1 MAVTVALL
9 ASRAREDA
17 GRPSTKEIEDL
28 VIERHVGDAILETS
42 KYVPHR
48 AFYSIT
54 LVENKQDY
62 DAEADV
68 VDVIEAFPW
77 WGETISDYFGGEF
90 DAVLKTDILYDW
102 EMYRYKKLI
111 NYINKLLY
119 YENFSWDFNPSE
131 MYEEKGNQ
139 GMLFVMPPPTAAYVG
154 KKMYYVGVKDWVI
167 GTLPSK
173 LEKLVV
179 KYATA
184 HTLRIIGRYRAR
196 MSSPTRAGTSTDY
209 SIYDSVSKDGER
221 LLTEWRNEMEAES
234 NRWFWK

>member
-1 MAVTVALL
+1 MAITVAEL
-9 ASRAREDA
+9 ADRARQDA
-17 GRPSTKEIEDL
+17 GRPSVKDIEEK
-28 VIERHVGDAILETS
+28 VIERHVLDAINESS

-54 LVENKQDY
+54 LVEDKQDY

-102 EMYRYKKLI
+102 EMYRYKKFI
-111 NYINKLLY
+111 KYINKLLY

-131 MYEEKGNQ
+131 MHEKNGNK
-139 GMLFVMPPPTAAYVG
+139 GILFIMPPPTVAYVG
-154 KKMYYVGVKDWVI
+154 KKMYYVGVKDWTI
-167 GTLPSK
+167 ETLPPK

-179 KYATA
+179 KYTTA

-196 MSSPTRAGTSTDY
+196 MSAPTRTGTSRDY
-209 SIYDSVSKDGER
+209 SIYDSIFRDGEK
-221 LLTEWRNEMEAES
+221 LLGEWRNEMEAES
-234 NRWFWK
+234 NRWFWR

>member
-1 MAVTVALL
+1 MGVTVTEL
-9 ASRAREDA
+9 AARARQDA
-17 GRPSTKEIEDL
+17 GRPSTKEIENE
-28 VIERHVGDAILETS
+28 VIERHVGDAISDIS

-54 LVENKQDY
+54 LVEDKQDY
-62 DAEADV
+62 DAEVDV

-90 DAVLKTDILYDW
+90 DAVLKADILYDW

-111 NYINKLLY
+111 KYINKLLY
-119 YENFSWDFNPSE
+119 YEKFSWDFNPSTL
-131 MYEEKGNQ
+131 YEGDDIQ
-139 GMLFVMPPPTAAYVG
+139 GILFIMPPPTAAYVG
-154 KKMYYVGVKDWVI
+154 KKMYYVGVKDWAV
-167 GTLPSK
+167 GTLPPK

-196 MSSPTRAGTSTDY
+196 MSAPTRKGTSQDY
-209 SIYDSVSKDGER
+209 AIYDSVYKDGER
-221 LLTEWRNEMEAES
+221 LLKEWRNEMEAES